1 MAEPAPS
8 VLVTFRAEPE
18 VRSALHSGL
27 GVAGS
32 IAFLE
37 EQPEPQR
44 VGALEAADAVVAWN
58 PGRELRDGEIE
69 AFGHVR
75 LLQLMSAGANH
86 LPYDRIP
93 DSVTIASNVGA
104 FAEPMAE
111 HVLAMALALAKR
123 LPQKHAELAAGG
135 FHQRPPTRRVEGLVC
150 GILGFGAIGTATAR
164 RMRPLGIRVHAVN
177 TSGATDEQVAFVG
190 TLADLDAVLAVSDI
204 VVVALPLTR
213 ATDGLLGARE
223 LALMKPD
230 AILIN
235 VARAAIVQE
244 QALYEH
250 LVANPVF
257 TAGIDAWWV
266 EPFSGQEFRTDYPF
280 LELPNVLGSPHNS
293 AIVPGIIEHAARMAA
308 ENVAAFLRGEP
319 VRGLVRREDYVEGT
333 SASTRS
339 RS

>member
-1 MAEPAPS
+1 M
-8 VLVTFRAEPE
+8 VVTFEGEADLRASIEAGLGPTATARYLSDVAVPDRAAE
-18 VRSALHSGL
+18 IRSA
-27 GVAGS
+27 VAV
-32 IAFLE
+32 L
-37 EQPEPQR
+37 
-44 VGALEAADAVVAWN
+44 AWN
-58 PGRELRDGEIE
+58 PQRELGSDGLAALRD
-69 AFGHVR
+69 VR

-86 LPYDRIP
+86 LPFGEIP
-93 DSVTIASNVGA
+93 DTVTITSNVGA

-150 GILGFGAIGTATAR
+150 GILGFGAIGKATAR
-164 RMRPLGIRVHAVN
+164 RMRPLGVGIHAVN
-177 TSGATDEQVAFVG
+177 TTGATDEEVQFAG
-190 TLADLDAVLAVSDI
+190 TLADLDAVLAASDF

-213 ATDGLLGARE
+213 ATDGLIGARE

-244 QALYEH
+244 RALYDH
-250 LVANPVF
+250 LVANPEF

-266 EPFSGQEFRTDYPF
+266 EPFSGEEFRTDFPF

-293 AIVPGIIEHAARMAA
+293 AIVPGIIEHAAGMAA
-308 ENVAAFLRGEP
+308 ENVAAFLRGES
-319 VRGLVRREDYVEGT
+319 VRGLVRREDY
-333 SASTRS
+333 A
-339 RS
+339 